1 MQPEASVGCNFVKTQ
16 KTSHS
21 RGGDLALEQKTSQ
34 SRGGDLALEQ
44 KTSQSSGGDLALEQK
59 SYKNVKPNGKKTT
72 EIQSPEKN
80 EQNV

>member
-1 MQPEASVGCNFVKTQ
+1 MQPEASVGCNFVKT
-16 KTSHS
+16 
-21 RGGDLALEQKTSQ
+21 
-34 SRGGDLALEQ
+34 Q